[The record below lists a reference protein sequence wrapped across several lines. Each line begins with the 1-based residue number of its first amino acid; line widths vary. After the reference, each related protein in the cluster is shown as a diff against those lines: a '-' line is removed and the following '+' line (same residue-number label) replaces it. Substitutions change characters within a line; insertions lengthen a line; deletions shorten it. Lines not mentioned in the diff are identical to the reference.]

1 MTKGLCTIF
10 GKNTNV
16 FGWMIALY
24 LEENFGM
31 TMFVR
36 RPIRVE
42 TSLFSWA
49 MHDLGL
55 HYSVATI
62 MCENDSDM
70 ENHRK

>member
-16 FGWMIALY
+16 LGWMIGLY
-24 LEENFGM
+24 LEKNFVI
-31 TMFVR
+31 TMFMR

-55 HYSVATI
+55 HDSVVMI
-62 MCENDSDM
+62 MCDNDSDM
-70 ENHRK
+70 Q